1 VAVCHRQMLR
11 SAPPRPPA
19 RSKPSK
25 QELYIHMP
33 APVH

>member
-1 VAVCHRQMLR
+1 MR
-11 SAPPRPPA
+11 PPRPLLG
-19 RSKPSK
+19 SKPSK